1 MGTDMAD
8 EVTQDGLLDR
18 RILLRQPR
26 HGYRAGS
33 DAILLAAAVATR
45 AGQTVLDA
53 GAGVGAVSLCLALRC
68 PDLRIRGLEIQPE
81 LVRLGSD
88 NIAAN
93 EMSARVGMMA
103 GDIRRPPPEIGQT
116 IFDHTVCNPPFYA
129 PGKGVPPPDQGKALA
144 HGEGETPLQDWLAF
158 CLRRTASG
166 GSITV
171 IHRNER
177 LAALLSGLEQGAG
190 DMVIF
195 PLWAGPGRPAKRVIV
210 QARVQG
216 KGPTILH
223 PGLCLHQANG
233 DDTEGARAVLRQGAA
248 LDLSRAHSNYTGS
261 FDGVHKPFG

>member
-1 MGTDMAD
+1 MNESMAG

-18 RILLRQPR
+18 RILLAQPR

-33 DAILLAAAVATR
+33 DAILLAAAVTAR
-45 AGQTVLDA
+45 PGQTVLDA
-53 GAGVGAVSLCLALRC
+53 GAGVGAVALCLALRC
-68 PDLRIRGLEIQPE
+68 PELVIRGLEIQPE
-81 LVRLGSD
+81 LVRLGAG

-93 EMSARVGMMA
+93 DRSAHLGIVA
-103 GDIRRPPPEIGQT
+103 GDIRRPPAEIGQK
-116 IFDHTVCNPPFYA
+116 IFDHTVCNPPFHA
-129 PGKGVPPPDQGKALA
+129 PGKGSIPPNQGKALA
-144 HGEGETPLQDWLAF
+144 HGEGETPLEDWLAF

-171 IHRNER
+171 IHRSDR
-177 LAALLSGLEQGAG
+177 LASLLSGLGQGAG

-195 PLWAGPGRPAKRVIV
+195 PLWARPDTPAKRVIV

-233 DDTEGARAVLRQGAA
+233 DDTEQAHAVLRQGAP
-248 LDLSRAHSNYTGS
+248 LDLSI
-261 FDGVHKPFG
+261 